1 MNLWINGARIPPRLD
16 GLRIPILHA
25 EQAIAYASENTCH
38 PKCLAP
44 AERKT
49 SSPCMRLERCAI
61 DRPCTLKCLRVASPP
76 CPTAVI
82 VCVLT
87 SSRPREIHKV
97 THVSWPPAGTT
108 PVFRLRGIT
117 HENPNTTGGSFR
129 VPPPRRPGAKAQ
141 SLRPCYAH
149 VPNRKASRV
158 CPGSLQARPR
168 GCVLVNRYMKIET
181 QLENRFERRCSGSS
195 SPVYHGLSSTAPHL
209 HLHHQ
214 PRHQPR
220 VILQVCLAWHLLLA
234 AAARTRLAP
243 PLLRPPPSISLVFA
257 QKCLFPHGLK
267 AFLPA
272 MRARSRLAMLPFAWT
287 RLPWSR
293 SHLVCGH
300 GAGVC
305 A

>member
-1 MNLWINGARIPPRLD
+1 M
-16 GLRIPILHA
+16 
-25 EQAIAYASENTCH
+25 
-38 PKCLAP
+38 
-44 AERKT
+44 
-49 SSPCMRLERCAI
+49 
-61 DRPCTLKCLRVASPP
+61 
-76 CPTAVI
+76 
-82 VCVLT
+82 
-87 SSRPREIHKV
+87 
-97 THVSWPPAGTT
+97 
-108 PVFRLRGIT
+108 
-117 HENPNTTGGSFR
+117 
-129 VPPPRRPGAKAQ
+129 PPPRRPGAKAQ

-243 PLLRPPPSISLVFA
+243 PLLRPPPSMSLVFA
-257 QKCLFPHGLK
+257 QKCLFPRWVCNRPSCLPCAPARGLRCFLSLGLVCHGVDRIWCVDM
-267 AFLPA
+267 AQVSVHERIVSQPA
-272 MRARSRLAMLPFAWT
+272 GCERTDHGSEAGWGLACVFSRRIRKWFVWACWMGTQRRSRRDGGLACVLRRIRKWFVSACWM
-287 RLPWSR
+287 
-293 SHLVCGH
+293 
-300 GAGVC
+300 
-305 A
+305 